1 MVHWGKVLLFVG
13 LGAVLTAITGEFRE
27 LGLLGTGVLPSLAAR
42 FVFMTIMVMFAYFLW
57 RELK

>member
-1 MVHWGKVLLFVG
+1 MFVG